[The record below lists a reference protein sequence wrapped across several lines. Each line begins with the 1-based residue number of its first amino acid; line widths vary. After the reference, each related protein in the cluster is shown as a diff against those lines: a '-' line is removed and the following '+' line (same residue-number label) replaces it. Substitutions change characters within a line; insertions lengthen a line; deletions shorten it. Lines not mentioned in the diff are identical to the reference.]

1 MPTGNQI
8 VFKVLDLTESQI
20 LLCFMFDMMEPVN
33 FIGLFEAS
41 RRDELEGTAEG

>member
-8 VFKVLDLTESQI
+8 VFKILDLTESQI

-33 FIGLFEAS
+33 FIGLLDLS
-41 RRDELEGTAEG
+41 K